1 MGSISPW
8 GLEGSILLMAIAK
21 GSNVSPKGNRP
32 PPLHRQTPAVVTQRV
47 SPVDSYIIQPNN
59 ADLLGPLPGS
69 FLLSLLKIILLATL
83 YILHQV
89 GRTHRIP
96 CSTDSAVPAIMYSF
110 PSSYRRFFSFSIS
123 PNTCVFQGAA
133 DKRCCPP
140 RFQHCLHPLT
150 GIPNFTNLTA
160 ASQLCHY
167 HINLSHKSERD
178 TPHPKWLFRPQSCTD
193 LGIRHEFP
201 SQRRV
206 SREDTRLWMTFWP
219 SMLTVNGLI
228 SLSRPS
234 HQLASNLPRSTTPFR
249 QNTRSSIE
257 FPKSKAAF
265 TGL

>member
-140 RFQHCLHPLT
+140 RFQHCLHPPHRNT
-150 GIPNFTNLTA
+150 EFHQSDCGISALPL
-160 ASQLCHY
+160 SYQLITQIRTRHP
-167 HINLSHKSERD
+167 
-178 TPHPKWLFRPQSCTD
+178 TPKMA
-193 LGIRHEFP
+193 FP
-201 SQRRV
+201 PPI
-206 SREDTRLWMTFWP
+206 M
-219 SMLTVNGLI
+219 
-228 SLSRPS
+228 
-234 HQLASNLPRSTTPFR
+234 H
-249 QNTRSSIE
+249 
-257 FPKSKAAF
+257 
-265 TGL
+265 